1 MALRTTRL
9 AEPLAA
15 VLAKPASADFL
26 SGSLNTEPGWS
37 QAGQGLTML

>member
-9 AEPLAA
+9 ADTLAA
-15 VLAKPASADFL
+15 ALAIQASADFL
-26 SGSLNTEPGWS
+26 SRSLNTEPGWS